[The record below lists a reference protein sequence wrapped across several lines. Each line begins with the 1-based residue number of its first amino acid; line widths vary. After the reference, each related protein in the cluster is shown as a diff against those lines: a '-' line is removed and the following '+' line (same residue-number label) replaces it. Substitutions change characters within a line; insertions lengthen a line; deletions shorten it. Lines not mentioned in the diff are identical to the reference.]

1 MSPGLSEMLLHEWC
15 TSGVREVLTGL
26 VCAPTISGDSN
37 RWRQVGGGLFFVTY
51 NNDEEVG

>member
-15 TSGVREVLTGL
+15 TSGVQEVLTGL
-26 VCAPTISGDSN
+26 VCAPTISADSN